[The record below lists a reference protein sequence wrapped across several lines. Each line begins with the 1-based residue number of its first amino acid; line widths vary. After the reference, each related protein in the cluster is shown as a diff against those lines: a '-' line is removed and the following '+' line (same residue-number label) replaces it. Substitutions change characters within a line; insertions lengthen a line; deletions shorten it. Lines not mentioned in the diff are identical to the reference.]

1 MAGKK
6 KKKKKKGQKSMSSI
20 YNYKKR
26 K

>member
-1 MAGKK
+1 MAGK